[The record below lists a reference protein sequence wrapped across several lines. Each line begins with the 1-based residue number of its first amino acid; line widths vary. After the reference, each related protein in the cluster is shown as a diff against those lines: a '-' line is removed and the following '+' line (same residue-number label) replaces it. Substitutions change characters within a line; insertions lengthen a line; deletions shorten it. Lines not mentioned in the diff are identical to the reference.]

1 MAIYS
6 TDTVLELVDLIYSAA
21 SDSAR
26 WNTLLER
33 LSQVTSGEAA
43 TIHHAHLG
51 SLESSFSALWNLDL
65 SYVPPYLSYYCH
77 RNLWFTTRPAI
88 IQQGS
93 VNAGE
98 DLCPDDIMLRSEFH
112 NDFLIPMGV
121 SRCVAA
127 TVLMDG
133 HNSTNLTIFKPRCGA
148 TPFSE
153 EECALLRQLM
163 PHFQRALQL
172 HNRIRGLEHKGAA
185 AADALEHIPIALI
198 MLGTE
203 GRVLQMNEAA
213 AAILAGQS
221 ALRVT
226 SRGLVAAI
234 PSENQRLRRL
244 IRGAISTGG
253 GRGLNAGGSILISRE
268 LKRGLH
274 VLVAP
279 LRTRG
284 VQIGNDVPVA
294 VVFVSD
300 PERQATSEV
309 QVFAQLFG
317 LTPAEARLARV
328 LAAGESLKD
337 ATERLDV
344 AESTVKSQ
352 LKSIFAKT
360 GTSRQAELVR
370 LVLLAPTQT
379 THRRKLDRDV
389 RR

>member
-33 LSQVTSGEAA
+33 LSQVMSGEAA

-65 SYVPPYLSYYCH
+65 SFIPPYLSYYCH

-98 DLCPDDIMLRSEFH
+98 ELCPDDIMLRGEFH

-127 TVLMDG
+127 TVLRDG
-133 HNSTNLTIFKPRCGA
+133 HNSTNLTVFKPSRGA
-148 TPFSE
+148 EPFSD

-172 HNRIRGLEHKGAA
+172 HNRIQGLEHKGAA
-185 AADALEHIPIALI
+185 AADALEHMPIALL
-198 MLGTE
+198 MLSAE
-203 GRVLQMNEAA
+203 GKVLQINEAA

-226 SRGLVAAI
+226 SRGLVAEI
-234 PSENQRLRRL
+234 PSENQQLQRL
-244 IRGAISTGG
+244 IRGAISTGKG
-253 GRGLNAGGSILISRE
+253 SGLEAGGSVLISRI
-268 LKRGLH
+268 LKRDLH

-279 LRTRG
+279 LRTRA
-284 VQIGNDVPVA
+284 VRIGKDVPVA
-294 VVFVSD
+294 AVFVSD

-317 LTPAEARLARV
+317 LTRAEARLAEI
-328 LAAGESLKD
+328 LAAGCSSKEASEELG
-337 ATERLDV
+337 V

-352 LKSIFAKT
+352 LKSIFAKS

-370 LVLLAPTQT
+370 LVLLAPTRT
-379 THRRKLDRDV
+379 TQRRKLDRDV
-389 RR
+389 LR